1 MKRNLHAW
9 CLGAALALMG
19 STVIPAR
26 ADEWNKETR
35 LEINQPLE
43 IPGKIL
49 MPGTY
54 IFTLADS
61 QADRNIVQ
69 VWSVDADGRRK
80 LVTTVLTISDYDINT
95 PDKTIIRLK
104 ERPSGSPLAIH
115 SWFLSGR

>member
-1 MKRNLHAW
+1 MKINLHAW

-54 IFTLADS
+54 
-61 QADRNIVQ
+61 QA
-69 VWSVDADGRRK
+69 RR
-80 LVTTVLTISDYDINT
+80 
-95 PDKTIIRLK
+95 
-104 ERPSGSPLAIH
+104 
-115 SWFLSGR
+115 